1 MTSRRGATE
10 RDARPERAGRNRRT
24 NLRQSPPGRR
34 PLLLDAIFGATRI
47 SRVLAPNLR
56 GERLLFSRQ
65 GLLDAFHY
73 LGNGVTVRGIGL
85 AMIDGAQTVKTASAD
100 FSPLPIRKARL

>member
-1 MTSRRGATE
+1 MTSHRGATE
-10 RDARPERAGRNRRT
+10 RDARPERAGRNRRRAHPDVAPFYST
-24 NLRQSPPGRR
+24 RFSAR
-34 PLLLDAIFGATRI
+34 PRI

-56 GERLLFSRQ
+56 GERFLFYRQ

-85 AMIDGAQTVKTASAD
+85 AMIDGAQTVKTPSAD